1 MFPGDME
8 RQMFVSKLIGVEK
21 GDIEDVDVEEEENDD
36 DDSEDQDPESSLE
49 SVIEGYP
56 YDWSYYI

>member
-8 RQMFVSKLIGVEK
+8 RQQFVSKLIGVKK
-21 GDIEDVDVEEEENDD
+21 GEIEDVDADDDEDVDD
-36 DDSEDQDPESSLE
+36 DDSEEQDPESSLE

-56 YDWSYYI
+56 YD